1 MAKYTKSPAGTKS
14 NKINDNAYR
23 NADSDDYE
31 DDFEDAIDIKSKY
44 TKSYSRNTK
53 AWTNNKTGVGLSY
66 ETKNHPYKGLLGQ
79 RSHGDLS
86 NTPGSVSL
94 NSKKGET

>member
-1 MAKYTKSPAGTKS
+1 MAKNTKSPVGKNYNKS
-14 NKINDNAYR
+14 NDNAYR

-31 DDFEDAIDIKSKY
+31 NDFEDAIDIKSKY

-66 ETKNHPYKGLLGQ
+66 ESKNHPYKGLWGQ
-79 RSHGDLS
+79 RSHGILS

-94 NSKKGET
+94 NSNKGEN